1 MRPNCSLG
9 WERHTQP
16 PCRGGG
22 GGGAARL
29 DGQPQESDGA
39 VGPYASIRRLH
50 PRGRAQGHVENHTDR
65 DSDWRLVP
73 LSQLLPRESRQ
84 LITSAGMQ
92 LWQDIGGSVILCESN
107 GTTRTELPRPRG
119 HNGRRAPPVHA
130 DDDDTWSRIGI
141 TTATC
146 PELTEL
152 LMGARLCVC
161 ENATGDLQLREWN
174 GAQRAL
180 LRAPGCARD
189 GGRLSMQPP

>member
-1 MRPNCSLG
+1 MSPHHSLG
-9 WERHTQP
+9 WGRHTQS

-22 GGGAARL
+22 GGSAELL
-29 DGQPQESDGA
+29 DGQPQQSDGA

-50 PRGRAQGHVENHTDR
+50 PRRHARGHVDNHTECDN
-65 DSDWRLVP
+65 DWRLVP
-73 LSQLLPRESRQ
+73 LSQLLSRESRQ

-92 LWQDIGGSVILCESN
+92 LWQDIGGSVILCESD
-107 GTTRTELPRPRG
+107 GTTRAELPRPRG

-130 DDDDTWSRIGI
+130 DDDTWSRIGI

-189 GGRLSMQPP
+189 GGNLSMQPP